1 LKQIPEVA
9 RLNEHFRRRE
19 MLLNRGPRKTI
30 KNGSEFQMMLNPNL
44 KVGENEMKD
53 F

>member
-1 LKQIPEVA
+1 
-9 RLNEHFRRRE
+9 

-30 KNGSEFQMMLNPNL
+30 KNGSESQMMLNPNL